1 MDSIWREYSDMPKFD
16 NLENDIET
24 DTLIIG
30 AGMAGIL
37 CGYFLHRMGKDYTVV
52 DAGRVAGGVTEHTTA
67 KLTSQHG
74 LIYERLIREFGHKKA
89 KLYLEANETAI
100 KKYRALCHDA
110 DCDFEEKCSF
120 VYSKDKRNELFK
132 EISDLKSI
140 GYHAYYSSQIP
151 LPLQTVGAVK
161 FASQAQF
168 NPLRFISHISKGLN
182 IYENTEIKE
191 LKGLTAYTKN
201 HRIKAKNIIVATH
214 FPFINKHGLYFLKM
228 FQKRSYVIALEGA
241 PDYGGMYI
249 DEAEGGL
256 SFRNYRDLLL
266 LGGESHRTG
275 KESGAWDA
283 LESYAAHNIPGCRVK
298 YRFATQDCI
307 TLDGIPYIGRYSN
320 NTDGLYVATGFNK
333 WGMTSSMIAASIL
346 CDIICGKDNRYLEVF
361 SPSRSILRPQ
371 LALNAYEAL
380 CAWCRPTS
388 KRCPH
393 LGCALKWNKHEHT
406 WDCPCHGSRFT
417 DSGKLLDNPSTGDL
431 KK

>member
-1 MDSIWREYSDMPKFD
+1 MDSMWLKYADMPKFD
-16 NLENDIET
+16 TPAKDIET

-37 CGYFLHRMGKDYTVV
+37 CGYFLERAGKDYTIVE
-52 DAGRVAGGVTEHTTA
+52 ANRIACGITEHTTA
-67 KLTSQHG
+67 KITSQHG
-74 LIYERLIREFGHKKA
+74 LIYGKLIREFGHKKA
-89 KLYLEANETAI
+89 KLYLEANEAAI

-110 DCDFEEKCSF
+110 DCDFEEKCAF
-120 VYSKDKRNELFK
+120 VYSKDDRGKLLK

-140 GYHAYYSSQIP
+140 GCHAYYSSQTP
-151 LPLQTVGAVK
+151 LPLQTAGAVK
-161 FASQAQF
+161 FTTQAQF
-168 NPLRFISHISKGLN
+168 NPLRFISHIAKGLN

-191 LKGLTAYTKN
+191 LKGFTAYTAN
-201 HRIKAKNIIVATH
+201 HKIKAKNIIITTH

-228 FQKRSYVIALEGA
+228 YQNRSYVIALEGA

-256 SFRNYRDLLL
+256 SFRNYKDLLL

-275 KESGAWDA
+275 KPSGAWDA
-283 LESYAAHNIPGCRVK
+283 LENFAMHKIPGCRVR
-298 YRFATQDCI
+298 YRFAAQDCM
-307 TLDGIPYIGRYSN
+307 TLDGIPYIGRYSK

-333 WGMTSSMIAASIL
+333 WGMTSSMVAASLL
-346 CDIICGKDNRYLEVF
+346 CDMICEKDNKYAEVF
-361 SPSRSILRPQ
+361 SPSRSILHPQ
-371 LALNAYEAL
+371 LAVNAYEAL
-380 CAWCRPTS
+380 CSWCCPTT

-417 DSGKLLDNPSTGDL
+417 EDGKLIDNPATGDL